1 MANTLIVQVYGEVVR
16 VGPKES
22 FGKVQQREKQ
32 NVVFAVMDGS
42 KTQYIPV
49 DFYGE
54 DMRMVDYITEGDV
67 VNISFKACGYVA
79 NGKYWSSYHG
89 LIVEKLK

>member
-1 MANTLIVQVYGEVVR
+1 
-16 VGPKES
+16 
-22 FGKVQQREKQ
+22 
-32 NVVFAVMDGS
+32 
-42 KTQYIPV
+42 V